1 MNRSELQIR
10 IDELADDF
18 LERRRD
24 GEKPTIE
31 EYANANPDIA
41 TPLRRFLKT
50 ILMVDGIKDETEFL
64 NSGSIVGS
72 NDGSNSDSFPQ
83 LDDYEIIREIG
94 RGGMGIVYEAHHV
107 SLDRSVALKVLP
119 SGLFQN
125 QGAVKR
131 FQMEARSAARLHH
144 SNIVPIFDVDQND
157 DICYYA
163 MQYIEGQSLDYVVK
177 GLRQIVDGPNPN
189 DEYDGQPSAAL

>member
-94 RGGMGIVYEAHHV
+94 RGKYRPPRRFRGEYILTQPTTTRQSE
-107 SLDRSVALKVLP
+107 SVLMI
-119 SGLFQN
+119 GNELFPQ
-125 QGAVKR
+125 
-131 FQMEARSAARLHH
+131 
-144 SNIVPIFDVDQND
+144 
-157 DICYYA
+157 
-163 MQYIEGQSLDYVVK
+163 
-177 GLRQIVDGPNPN
+177 
-189 DEYDGQPSAAL
+189 